1 MMQTRGLELILYN
14 LNLSEKLFRKAM
26 KKAIKAGG
34 EVLDK
39 EIIKNISLICHSLE
53 DLKRMGHPYGKKP
66 RPGRMPIPHTPK
78 WLVHMQT
85 GDLRKSFFSED
96 IEERQLF
103 SHVAGVDPSIA
114 PHARYVIL
122 GTSIMIQRD
131 FLYESLMTAKVD
143 IKEKV
148 GYTLGREQA
157 RAALRMR
164 IR

>member
-1 MMQTRGLELILYN
+1 MMQTRGLEIILYN
-14 LNLSEKLFRKAM
+14 LNLSEKLFLKATE
-26 KKAIKAGG
+26 KAIQAGG
-34 EVLDK
+34 EVLDQ
-39 EIIKNISLICHSLE
+39 EIVKNISLTCHSLE
-53 DLKRMGHPYGKKP
+53 DLRRMGHPYGRKP
-66 RPGRMPIPHTPK
+66 RPGRTPIPHTPK

-85 GDLRKSFFSED
+85 GNLRKSFFSKD
-96 IEERQLF
+96 IKRGQLF

-114 PHARYVIL
+114 PYARYVIL

-164 IR
+164 TT

>member
-85 GDLRKSFFSED
+85 GDLRKSFFSCRKLRSRP
-96 IEERQLF
+96 ISLVCNG
-103 SHVAGVDPSIA
+103 SVVGKI
-114 PHARYVIL
+114 YNVI
-122 GTSIMIQRD
+122 SR
-131 FLYESLMTAKVD
+131 
-143 IKEKV
+143 
-148 GYTLGREQA
+148 R
-157 RAALRMR
+157 
-164 IR
+164 